1 MFSLGLASAFGDNVM
16 VVNVMVVDGVKLGEN
31 NYKELVTFQYTY
43 YPPDSLPLRT
53 LLSAFA

>member
-1 MFSLGLASAFGDNVM
+1 M
-16 VVNVMVVDGVKLGEN
+16 VVNVMVVDGVKPGEN

-43 YPPDSLPLRT
+43 DTPDSLPLRT